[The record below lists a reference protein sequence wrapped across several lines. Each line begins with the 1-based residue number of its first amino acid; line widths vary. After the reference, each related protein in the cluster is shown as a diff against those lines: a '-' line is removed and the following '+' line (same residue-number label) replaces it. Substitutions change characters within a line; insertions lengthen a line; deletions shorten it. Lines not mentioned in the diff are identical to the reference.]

1 MKIII
6 NFKIN
11 MLYTTVIKDCISFH
25 SLFFKDDQE
34 IPSLNGENDK
44 T

>member
-1 MKIII
+1 
-6 NFKIN
+6 

-34 IPSLNGENDK
+34 IPSLNGEIK